1 MKNPFRYFNSSPE
14 IIRNVVMLYVR
25 YPLSLRQV
33 EDLLF
38 ERGIDICHETVRYW
52 WNRFGPLFAAEIRK
66 RRIVRRNWSNWR
78 WHFDEVFVR
87 INGETHYL
95 WRAVDHEGGIVRL
108 KPYFR
113 IFPLLSQLQ
122 SPVLIRSKPDK
133 TCLCALKSS
142 KGDGERRPSRFNLM
156 VWTPPFRRRVRQN
169 GVWFE
174 LQTEGASTMDITTIG
189 FDLAKTVFQVHGAD
203 GEGRAVLRRKLRRGK
218 VLAFFAG
225 LPSCLVGMEAC
236 ASAHYWAREIQ
247 ALGHEVRL
255 IPPQYVRPF
264 VKTNKND
271 AADAE
276 AICEAVTRPTMR
288 FAPAK
293 SAEQQSVLM
302 LHRARELLVRQ
313 RTMVINALRGHC
325 AELGLIVAQGASKV
339 EELVAIIE
347 DPGDVRLPPLAREAL
362 GSLVEQLHS
371 AQARIKQLEAT
382 LLAWH
387 RSNQASRRLAT
398 IPGVGV
404 ITATALVAT
413 IGDGAQFRS
422 GRQLSAWLGLV
433 PRQHSSGGKDRL
445 GRISKRGDGYIRRLL
460 VHGARSVL
468 RWRRAKPGTGPGWT
482 DRLLARRPTNVVL
495 VAMANKT
502 ARVAWALLRYERI
515 YRPTPA

>member
-1 MKNPFRYFNSSPE
+1 
-14 IIRNVVMLYVR
+14 
-25 YPLSLRQV
+25 
-33 EDLLF
+33 
-38 ERGIDICHETVRYW
+38 
-52 WNRFGPLFAAEIRK
+52 
-66 RRIVRRNWSNWR
+66 
-78 WHFDEVFVR
+78 
-87 INGETHYL
+87 
-95 WRAVDHEGGIVRL
+95 
-108 KPYFR
+108 
-113 IFPLLSQLQ
+113 
-122 SPVLIRSKPDK
+122 
-133 TCLCALKSS
+133 
-142 KGDGERRPSRFNLM
+142 
-156 VWTPPFRRRVRQN
+156 
-169 GVWFE
+169 
-174 LQTEGASTMDITTIG
+174 MDITTIG

-347 DPGDVRLPPLAREAL
+347 DPGDVRLPPLARKAL

-495 VAMANKT
+495 VERIYRPTPADQLANCGQRRFDGEKQP
-502 ARVAWALLRYERI
+502 ALAWATRLRYERI
-515 YRPTPA
+515 YRPSPCLTSWLNKRIQTCEGNDDLRYAETVAALVPGDVVCDESEARRQCAWGSTNTRPGRKQGSTRDRPNPRHCQSFELVNLTGRRSLGLSSSSSGSRPP